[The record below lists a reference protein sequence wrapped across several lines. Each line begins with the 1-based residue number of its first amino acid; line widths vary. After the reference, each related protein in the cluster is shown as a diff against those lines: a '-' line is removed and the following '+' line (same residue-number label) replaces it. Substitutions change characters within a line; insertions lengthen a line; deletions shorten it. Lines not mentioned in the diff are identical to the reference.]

1 METQSPTPRWKQF
14 FASNKKFLLGLMVGL
29 LIASTV
35 MGGVV
40 TATGAMQG
48 DGANGEIENIE
59 PGMLNITDTQA
70 REAVMQAYPDA
81 TITEVELDA
90 ESGTIVYDV
99 GIDDGSEIMVDAAT
113 GEVLGVEEDDADPDG
128 EDDDDSPSN

>member
-1 METQSPTPRWKQF
+1 METQTPTPRWKQF
-14 FASNKKFLLGLMVGL
+14 FTSNKKFLLGLMVGL

-48 DGANGEIENIE
+48 DGSNGEIENIE

-128 EDDDDSPSN
+128 EDDDDSSGN